1 MEAFTVLLFTFFSQ
15 LRVSIDQQL
24 SLAHSEST
32 GQGKGSVS
40 SSKHNERSKNYLSWI
55 TLDVDWQSIREYFPA
70 EFVKEVNPSVDHL
83 VPLRL
88 SVLLDAFQ
96 QFCQRYMKLVQDN
109 DTMQGKHKFL
119 PELIQQKSISE
130 AKLRER
136 EIAIQTSVSPSLQD
150 SSLQHDVSSK
160 LMRLDSLE
168 RAYANVEER
177 CKQLVVV
184 TQQWSAEC
192 ADKDK
197 LIAVQD
203 KQIEQLTAELD
214 KTQRKLTKYKK
225 HWVATKDAAPKRAS
239 DTEFEELRLEL
250 ACRRELHDQVSSY
263 FTGLYLTCL
272 FKKAIVSI
280 LLLAKCTQNF

>member
-15 LRVSIDQQL
+15 LRASIDQQL
-24 SLAHSEST
+24 SLTHREVT
-32 GQGKGSVS
+32 NQDKGSFS
-40 SSKHNERSKNYLSWI
+40 SSKHGRSKNCLAWI

-70 EFVKEVNPSVDHL
+70 EFVKGVNPSVDHL

-96 QFCQRYMKLVQDN
+96 QFCQRYMKLVQDIEL
-109 DTMQGKHKFL
+109 MQGKLKF
-119 PELIQQKSISE
+119 IQQKSISE

-136 EIAIQTSVSPSLQD
+136 EIAIQASVSTSVQD
-150 SSLQHDVSSK
+150 SDLQHEDK
-160 LMRLDSLE
+160 LKRLESLK
-168 RAYANVEER
+168 RAYASTEER

-203 KQIEQLTAELD
+203 KQIEQLTLELD

-225 HWVATKDAAPKRAS
+225 HWVATKDAAPRRAS
-239 DTEFEELRLEL
+239 DAQFEELRLEL
-250 ACRRELHDQVSSY
+250 ACRRELHDQVSS
-263 FTGLYLTCL
+263 
-272 FKKAIVSI
+272 
-280 LLLAKCTQNF
+280 